1 MYNYLPA
8 ANFGQN
14 DKRKNSIRQFIKKK
28 KISCLTHFT
37 RMDYLKSILQF
48 GILPLSILKHNKT
61 FDFVAQNKITNPP
74 EWNGLV
80 SLNISFPD
88 YKLFNEINEHQMSDW
103 VILLIDPQVLVDFPC
118 YFFKSRALEIITQ
131 SPYPNIPLTDHQEL
145 SDLKSLFADHEVIK
159 RRELEI
165 PPFYTTDPTSE
176 VLCFF
181 PIGPA
186 YITQVY
192 FHSDY
197 KFNQWVLHNT
207 EFAMTQDRSRWAVG
221 LEYFSPRMDYPF
233 WKTLRKP

>member
-1 MYNYLPA
+1 MYNFLPA
-8 ANFGQN
+8 VNFDQN
-14 DKRKNSIRQFIKKK
+14 EKKKRAIRQLIKKY

-37 RMDYLKSILQF
+37 RVDYLKSILQF

-61 FDFVAQNKITNPP
+61 FDFVTPNIISNPP

-80 SLNISFPD
+80 SLNVSFPD
-88 YKLFNEINEHQMSDW
+88 YKLFNEINEHKLSDW
-103 VILLIDPQVLVDFPC
+103 VILLIDPQILVDFPC
-118 YFFKSRALEIITQ
+118 YFFKARALKVISQ
-131 SPYPNIPLTDHQEL
+131 APFPNISLLDYQAPSDFKNLFTDH
-145 SDLKSLFADHEVIK
+145 KEVK

-165 PPFYTTDPTSE
+165 PSFYTTDPTSE
-176 VLCFF
+176 ILCSF
-181 PIGPA
+181 PIGAA